1 MVSLPVFSDSSVLFF
16 LSGAVFSVIHTFL
29 GIFKHKYVFAE
40 VVTVLKK
47 QYVEKLDAWACLC
60 TFPIL
65 YSTIT

>member
-40 VVTVLKK
+40 VVTVLKM
-47 QYVEKLDAWACLC
+47 QYVEKLNA
-60 TFPIL
+60 
-65 YSTIT
+65 